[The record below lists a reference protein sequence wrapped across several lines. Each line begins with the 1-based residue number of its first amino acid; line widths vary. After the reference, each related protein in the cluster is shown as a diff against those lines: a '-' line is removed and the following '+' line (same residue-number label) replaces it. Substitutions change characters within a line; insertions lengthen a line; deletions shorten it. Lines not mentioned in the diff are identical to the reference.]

1 MLSPRLSLVLAML
14 AAAPSPIVLET
25 KKAEIRYLQN
35 SGWVVKTARYV
46 LVFDYVEAIAGV
58 ESMPS
63 DLAPVLDQ
71 QDERKVIVFASHSH
85 ADHYSPS
92 IGAWAKDR
100 ADIHYVIGWEGAGL
114 PNAHV
119 LGARQKRVVA
129 GVNVMTTASTDAG
142 VGFLVTV
149 DGLTLYHAGD
159 HARWTDKSGH
169 AFEAEVRWLAANGAQ
184 IDVAF
189 LPIATGAACEPRP
202 SIWQGALY
210 TAETLKP
217 RVIFPMHVRC
227 PDRLDLYERFRL
239 EVGASLRDTTIV
251 APSRRD
257 ETFHYPVPPKQLG
270 GPGSS
275 SAMLGL

>member
-1 MLSPRLSLVLAML
+1 MLDPRFPLALAML
-14 AAAPSPIVLET
+14 IAATSPIPPET

-35 SGWVVKTARYV
+35 SGWVVKTPGHV
-46 LVFDYVEAIAGV
+46 LVFDYVETIAGI

-63 DLAPVLDQ
+63 DMAPVLDRQ
-71 QDERKVIVFASHSH
+71 EERKVIVFVSHAH

-92 IGAWAKDR
+92 IGAWAKSR
-100 ADIHYVIGWEGAGL
+100 ADVQYVLGWPESGL

-119 LGARQKRVVA
+119 LEARQKRTVA
-129 GVNVMTTASTDAG
+129 GLDVMTTASTDAG

-159 HARWTDKSGH
+159 HARWTDKSGD
-169 AFEAEVRWLAANGAQ
+169 AFESEVQWLATQGRQ

-202 SIWQGALY
+202 SIWQGARH
-210 TAETLKP
+210 TAEVLKP
-217 RVIFPMHVRC
+217 HVVFPMHVRC
-227 PDRLDLYERFRL
+227 PDRLDLYERFR
-239 EVGASLRDTTIV
+239 VGAGIRLGQTRIV

-257 ETFHYPVPPKQLG
+257 QAFHYPLPKG
-270 GPGSS
+270 EPER
-275 SAMLGL
+275 